1 MEENKITLITKTD
14 LIKRVGEEF
23 SKYIVQVDGTF
34 TEERYFIHV
43 LPLIGSIFDSK
54 FYTSKDRQGCLN
66 KFKEYARAHFDLQY
80 RIVNISNS
88 NTDFQEEIYNW
99 LVKENFDV
107 ILTDERIVEKIILD
121 LPFGEEEI

>member
-1 MEENKITLITKTD
+1 MEESKITLVTKND

-23 SKYIVQVDGTF
+23 SEYIVQVDGTVA
-34 TEERYFIHV
+34 EEYYFICV
-43 LPLIGSIFDSK
+43 MPLIGSIFDSK
-54 FYTSKDRQGCLN
+54 FYHSKDRQVCLN

-88 NTDFQEEIYNW
+88 NADFQEEIYNW

-107 ILTDERIVEKIILD
+107 ILTDERIVEKITLD
-121 LPFGEEEI
+121 LPFD